1 MSKKSYAFQEI
12 CLLEM
17 LLEQKRQGILIGE
30 IMTQV
35 NDLASKLE
43 QVNSQLAKA
52 SGEIA
57 AQIAALQT
65 ALENVALPADAET
78 ALANLAVAAQAL
90 DDMNPD
96 APVEPAQTEEPAA

>member
-1 MSKKSYAFQEI
+1 MSKKRNFRDA
-12 CLLEM
+12 CLLEI
-17 LLEQKRQGILIGE
+17 LFNTQKQEILIGE

-35 NDLASKLE
+35 NDLAAKLDLI
-43 QVNSQLAKA
+43 NAQLAKA
-52 SGEIA
+52 SGEIT

-78 ALANLAVAAQAL
+78 ALANLALAAQAL

-96 APVEPAQTEEPAA
+96 AEPAPVEEPVV